1 MVRNQSKQL
10 FTLLYERNFRNLN
23 TFYSNLEFQI
33 SYSNF
38 FESVDETMSTLKEK
52 GIKEGDVVALQ
63 IPSSLSFIKLLFAI
77 WGVGASV
84 LIVDA
89 RMKDKEMGNLFDEI
103 QPNIHIYAV
112 GTNFLTFKHE
122 FNVMFDTIS
131 DTNHNEWPPLI
142 LSTSGSTGKPKIIG
156 RSFDSIKEELIRYTA
171 PSISV
176 KKDDVVMI
184 LSPITFS
191 FGLMSGLLPSI
202 FIGANIVLTS
212 YKTREIVENIKIHNV
227 SILYGVPYHFSLI
240 ESTIND
246 NNVNFVKKIRMAI
259 SAGETLSN
267 VTKEKFY
274 EKFSVNIGQLYGMS
288 EAGVIAVDFLGED
301 ISSVGKPL
309 LPIKLVDNEIMVKL
323 QENPYLRGEGKGIFT
338 ECWLK
343 TGDVGEMK
351 EQSDLLFLKGRSDSL
366 IIKGGMK
373 YYLIDIENQIK
384 TIDGVEEVLVM
395 INPDQKITAYITK
408 TQDGNNLNILS
419 SCKVEIADYKLPNKL
434 VFIPNFPRTL
444 SGKIDKKSLFNISDA
459 EIINL

>member
-1 MVRNQSKQL
+1 M
-10 FTLLYERNFRNLN
+10 LYEKNINNLN
-23 TFYSNLEFQI
+23 AFYSGLEFQI
-33 SYSNF
+33 SYSDF
-38 FESVDETMSTLKEK
+38 FESVNETMSTLKEK
-52 GIKEGDVVALQ
+52 RIQEGDVVALQ
-63 IPSSLSFIKLLFAI
+63 IPSSLSFIKLIFAI

-89 RMKDKEMGNLFDEI
+89 RIKDKERANLFDEI
-103 QPNIHIYAV
+103 RPNSHIYAV
-112 GTNFLTFKHE
+112 GTNFLTFEHE

-176 KKDDVVMI
+176 RKDDVVMI

-202 FIGANIVLTS
+202 FTGAKIVLTS
-212 YKTREIVENIKIHNV
+212 YKTREIVENIKIHKV
-227 SILYGVPYHFSLI
+227 SIVYGVPYHFSLI
-240 ESTIND
+240 ESTINYSD
-246 NNVNFVKKIRMAI
+246 VIFVKKIRMAV

-267 VTKEKFY
+267 ITKEKFH
-274 EKFSVNIGQLYGMS
+274 EKFGVNIGQLYGMS

-309 LPIKLVDNEIMVKL
+309 LPIKIVDNAIMVKL
-323 QENPYLRGEGKGIFT
+323 KENPYLTSVETGVFT
-338 ECWLK
+338 DCWLK
-343 TGDVGEMK
+343 TGDVGEIN
-351 EQSDLLFLKGRSDSL
+351 EHSGLLFLKGRSDSL
-366 IIKGGMK
+366 IIKGGIK

-384 TIDGVEEVLVM
+384 TINGVEEVLVM
-395 INPDQKITAYITK
+395 INPDQKITAYIAK

-419 SCKVEIADYKLPNKL
+419 GCKLEIADYKLPNKL
-434 VFIPNFPRTL
+434 VFISNFPRTL

-459 EIINL
+459 EVINL